1 MSRVNSMKV
10 PASLKTIVPMV
21 LMCTAVVVASTAA
34 VQRAAAADLS
44 DDAVMA
50 PGALERQR
58 PLRRLVGRRLA
69 ADAPLAPGS
78 VKHRL
83 RHLDPCSRE
92 ILPPGAATRP
102 SQR

>member
-1 MSRVNSMKV
+1 MR
-10 PASLKTIVPMV
+10 SLVSKTVVSTV
-21 LMCTAVVVASTAA
+21 LMCGAGFVASTAA
-34 VQRAAAADLS
+34 IHPAVAADLS

-78 VKHRL
+78 VKHRP
-83 RHLDPCSRE
+83 RPIDPCSRE
-92 ILPPGAATRP
+92 ILPPGAATGASR
-102 SQR
+102 R

>member
-1 MSRVNSMKV
+1 MSRMRLMRA

-21 LMCTAVVVASTAA
+21 LMCTTGVVASATAI
-34 VQRAAAADLS
+34 QPAAAADLS

-69 ADAPLAPGS
+69 IDAPLAPGS
-78 VKHRL
+78 VKKHARPTL
-83 RHLDPCSRE
+83 PCPPE
-92 ILPPGAATRP
+92 ILPPGSAGRP
-102 SQR
+102 GR